1 MFCAPKGASCDSCER
16 ALGGE
21 AESLEPGF
29 SPPVWERAVAVSAR
43 GLLGVTVVA
52 VTVVAIVVVVNI
64 HRGSHGNG
72 GRFCSSYSSSG
83 LSGNVVLNQQCSN
96 SS

>member
-1 MFCAPKGASCDSCER
+1 M
-16 ALGGE
+16 
-21 AESLEPGF
+21 
-29 SPPVWERAVAVSAR
+29 
-43 GLLGVTVVA
+43 VA

-83 LSGNVVLNQQCSN
+83 LSVSGNVVLNQQCSN